1 MKKCKKKM
9 KVKWS
14 DESNKCL
21 TDKDIL
27 TKNLGKKR
35 AEHIRTAIVIP
46 KEYTPV
52 IDLSYYDISDVI
64 KAEYEPYLNLTNEI
78 LNVLEINIKHKTLV
92 FAGGKEANNIFNLI
106 LKDWRKKHKV
116 LEENVNQIVNEYK
129 GIKK

>member
-1 MKKCKKKM
+1 M